1 MFIPVCIILTKFTCY
16 DSGGNENCT
25 GFGFTVDDDSG
36 SRFYDGYESLEEA
49 ADAISPKNLLSTVGE
64 YFPYVLDLIEE
75 EGGLMLGGL
84 WVGIEDLQA
93 GPENENNDVAT
104 SESPIE

>member
-1 MFIPVCIILTKFTCY
+1 MNSSTSSEAGLFE
-16 DSGGNENCT
+16 SRGNAGQCAMC
-25 GFGFTVDDDSG
+25 DSG